1 MGKRAQ
7 QLEQRAAELDAA
19 LGQPNAAAMRPEVLV
34 VRLRRHARVLILPA
48 VVLLGS
54 AFAAGFFIGSFD
66 ELWQNLLAVAIAVI
80 LIIAAVLL
88 PFTIWLGNTITITT
102 RRVIVRRGVFT
113 RTRSELA
120 LARVREIRSR
130 ASVLQR
136 LFRSGTIQLL
146 TDGDQQV
153 ELRDVAQAS
162 LLIDALHELLERL
175 DAPAHA
181 VDAQPSPPQG
191 ETRMLTEL
199 HDDLQQRW

>member
-19 LGQPNAAAMRPEVLV
+19 LGQPNAASMRPEVLV
-34 VRLRRHARVLILPA
+34 VRLRRHARVLIVPA
-48 VVLLGS
+48 LVLLGT

-80 LIIAAVLL
+80 LVIAAVLL
-88 PFTIWLGNTITITT
+88 PLTIWLGNTITITT
-102 RRVIVRRGVFT
+102 RRVIVRRGVLT

-120 LARVREIRSR
+120 LARIREMRSR

-153 ELRDVAQAS
+153 ELRDVPQAS
-162 LLIDALHELLERL
+162 QLIDALHELLERL
-175 DAPAHA
+175 DAPAQSM
-181 VDAQPSPPQG
+181 DAQPSPPQG

-199 HDDLQQRW
+199 HDDLQQGW